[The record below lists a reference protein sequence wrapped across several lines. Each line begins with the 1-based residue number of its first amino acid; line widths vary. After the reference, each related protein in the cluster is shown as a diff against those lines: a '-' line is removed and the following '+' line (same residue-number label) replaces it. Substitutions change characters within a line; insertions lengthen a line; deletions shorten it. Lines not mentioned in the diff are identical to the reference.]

1 MTDRNSPDIGAE
13 GIAEACLDYLV
24 EDPSRL
30 AEFMTASGI
39 GPDELRAQAGTE
51 ALDAGILDWFAHNEA
66 ALTGVCDAA
75 GLTPDAVMR
84 AYYRL
89 NPGG

>member
-1 MTDRNSPDIGAE
+1 MTDGKSPDIGAQ

-30 AEFMTASGI
+30 AAFMTASGI
-39 GPDELRAQAGTE
+39 GPDELRAQAGTA
-51 ALDAGILDWFAHNEA
+51 ALDAGILDWVAHNEA
-66 ALTGVCDAA
+66 ALTGVCQAA
-75 GLTPDAVMR
+75 GFSPEAVMR